1 MNKIVSFMGYP
12 IETQRGWFDAVS
24 APEID
29 LSLIP
34 KGSSTNEI
42 IDKVKGAEIIL
53 MGPVAYLSREILR
66 NMWGVKLIQFV
77 SAGYDAVDLKAAT
90 ELGIPV
96 ANNPGFPSIPVAEHT
111 LMAMLVLMKHA
122 TYGHTELL
130 KGNWVQD
137 ELDGKIREL
146 PGKTVGILGLGSIGL
161 KVAKRARAFGARII
175 YNKRS
180 RLTDKM
186 ERELCLEYRTLD
198 QVLEESDILT
208 IHVPLTDETRNMIGR
223 DEIAKMKRGAVLIN
237 TARGPIVDEVA
248 LAEALRE
255 GRLAGAAIDVPRGEG
270 DGVTRAR
277 QLSANFEGI
286 KNMLLTPHVASMSPE
301 ADARCIKGFTE
312 NVVRALR
319 GEKPQFLVNDAWK

>member
-12 IETQRGWFDAVS
+12 VETQRGWFKAAS
-24 APEID
+24 TLEIE
-29 LSLIP
+29 LSLIS
-34 KGSSTNEI
+34 KGSSTKEI
-42 IDKVKGAEIIL
+42 MEQVKGADIIL
-53 MGPVAYLSREILR
+53 KGPGTYLSSEILR
-66 NMWGVKLIQFV
+66 NMQGVKLIQFL

-122 TYGHTELL
+122 TYGHTELI
-130 KGNWVQD
+130 KGSWVQD

-161 KVAKRARAFGARII
+161 EVAKRAGAFGARII
-175 YNKRS
+175 YHKRS
-180 RLTDKM
+180 RLTDEV
-186 ERELCLEYRTLD
+186 ERELGLEYRTLD
-198 QVLEESDILT
+198 QLLEESDILT

-223 DEIAKMKRGAVLIN
+223 DEIARMKKGAVLIN

-270 DGVTRAR
+270 DGITRAR
-277 QLSANFEGI
+277 QLSARFEGI
-286 KNMLLTPHVASMSPE
+286 KNILLTPHVASMSPE
-301 ADARCIKGFTE
+301 AEVRCIKGFTE

-319 GEKPQFLVNDAWK
+319 GEKPQFLVNEVWK